1 MADIQ
6 EQKDLLSNYTSNINE
21 AALQGMA
28 RTYALVLSKQDSRNV
43 SCGDVAEKDTVR
55 KNFLQKKLGLTQ
67 SDEILNAAIE
77 EVCVKMKDARLKS
90 RLVFYYL
97 LAEKFNLLANFIK

>member
-43 SCGDVAEKDTVR
+43 SCGDAVEKDTIR
-55 KNFLQKKLGLTQ
+55 KNFLQKKLGLTHN
-67 SDEILNAAIE
+67 DDVLNAAIE
-77 EVCVKMKDARLKS
+77 EVCMKMKDARLKS
-90 RLVFYYL
+90 RLAFYYL